1 MKGDDI
7 RMWCKNNNKLEKEE
21 ISFQAIDVVMNEYNV
36 IRNETKLFFNLQF
49 TVVGIWITLIGVLL
63 GFVFKELL
71 VNADDHTNSLFMKFL
86 LIIILPGA
94 SNFLGMIW
102 LDFSMRITKNAFYTY
117 YLENK
122 INKLFKGNVK
132 LLEWEHFKKE
142 DSEKKD
148 SLKLINYF
156 YYFFMMGC
164 FFFVVPLI
172 CLFFILIICDFFA
185 IEFYFYLI
193 LFIIE
198 VITLFFGIVYVKKI
212 LKLDTH
218 DD

>member
-1 MKGDDI
+1 MF
-7 RMWCKNNNKLEKEE
+7 CKNNQTEE
-21 ISFQAIDVVMNEYNV
+21 ESAFQAINVMMNEYNM

-71 VNADDHTNSLFMKFL
+71 LSENNYTNSLLMKFL

-94 SNFLGMIW
+94 SDFLGMIW

-122 INKLFKGNVK
+122 INKLYKKDIK

-148 SLKLINYF
+148 PLKLINYF
-156 YYFFMMGC
+156 YYFIMMGC
-164 FFFVVPLI
+164 FFFIVPLI
-172 CLFFILIICDFFA
+172 CIFFISIIWNFFT
-185 IEFYFYLI
+185 IEVYFYLI

-198 VITLFFGIVYVKKI
+198 ITTLSFGIIYVKKI
-212 LKLDTH
+212 LNLDTH
-218 DD
+218 ND